1 MSGISVSSSFL
12 RLSCATDVALT
23 VVVVVAVVIVAT
35 GSERFGGLGG
45 GGPTVSGGESIMF
58 RLLPALPKDLPWA
71 FCLADGLRLAFGL
84 FAAATSLAIVDVS
97 ACCQP

>member
-1 MSGISVSSSFL
+1 MSGTSVSSSCL
-12 RLSCATDVALT
+12 RLSCAIDVALT

-35 GSERFGGLGG
+35 GSARLGGLGG
-45 GGPTVSGGESIMF
+45 GGPTVSGGGSTMF
-58 RLLPALPKDLPWA
+58 RLLPALPKDLPSA
-71 FCLADGLRLAFGL
+71 FGLGDGLRLAFGF